1 MAEQQAFERYSGFAR
16 LMHWLVAVMI
26 LGSIAAGL
34 IMVNLKPG
42 DLQNQL
48 YSTHKAFGI
57 VILALVAVRVL
68 YRLINGAPPPEPS
81 LSPLKRFVS
90 QATHY
95 ALYALLIAMPILGWA
110 GTSAFGAP
118 VPIFGLFD
126 MPPLLAK
133 DQELAKQIFQ
143 WHEFGAYAMAA
154 LVIIH
159 AGAAL
164 HHHFVLKDN
173 VLRRM
178 L

>member
-26 LGSIAAGL
+26 FGSIAAGL

-57 VILALVAVRVL
+57 VILAFVAVRVL
-68 YRLINGAPPPEPS
+68 YRLINGAPRPEPS

-126 MPPLLAK
+126 MPPLIAK

-143 WHEFGAYAMAA
+143 WHKLGAYTMAA